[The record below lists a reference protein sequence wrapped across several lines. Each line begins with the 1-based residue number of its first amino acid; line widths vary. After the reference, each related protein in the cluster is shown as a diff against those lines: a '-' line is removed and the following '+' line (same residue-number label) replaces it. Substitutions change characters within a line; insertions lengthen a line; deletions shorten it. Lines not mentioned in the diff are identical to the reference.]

1 MTTPTAEAAKQA
13 RATVLSMSS
22 DERVTDLGDQQCEA
36 IRLVLSEVHDLAMLC
51 RRMARLL
58 DGHPSRIRDQALD
71 YLKRHGLEGSVLRAK
86 ENESTGGSDV
96 E

>member
-1 MTTPTAEAAKQA
+1 MTTQTADAAKQA

-22 DERVTDLGDQQCEA
+22 DERVTDLEDQQSEA
-36 IRLVLSEVHDLAMLC
+36 IRLVLSEVGDLAMLC

-58 DGHPSRIRDQALD
+58 DGHPSKISDQARD
-71 YLKRHGLEGSVLRAK
+71 YLKRHGFEGSVLRAK
-86 ENESTGGSDV
+86 GG